1 MFSNHYYI
9 YYDKNETR
17 ERADTVVTA
26 TTGHIILV
34 IMVRKKSFA
43 LLKPHIYNFVSLVQF
58 LYLVIA

>member
-26 TTGHIILV
+26 TTGHVILV
-34 IMVRKKSFA
+34 IMVRKKKLRLAQTS
-43 LLKPHIYNFVSLVQF
+43 
-58 LYLVIA
+58 YL